1 MSLLGN
7 RTVQGLIREVIKRQ
21 VCFGAGGVF
30 IATACFLGT
39 SADAMCGCW
48 GFSTELAVW

>member
-1 MSLLGN
+1 MSPLGN
-7 RTVQGLIREVIKRQ
+7 GTVQVLIREVIKKQ
-21 VCFGAGGVF
+21 VFFGAGGFF

-48 GFSTELAVW
+48 SFSMELAVR